1 MNRIIFVTNAVFL
14 TLCEAQRE
22 GGRTRPTSEGV
33 DTVDGRTRP
42 TSERVDTVDGRTR
55 PTSEG
60 IETVEK
66 TKRDENNPARRW
78 WEVNTS
84 LTCY

>member
-42 TSERVDTVDGRTR
+42 TSE
-55 PTSEG
+55 G